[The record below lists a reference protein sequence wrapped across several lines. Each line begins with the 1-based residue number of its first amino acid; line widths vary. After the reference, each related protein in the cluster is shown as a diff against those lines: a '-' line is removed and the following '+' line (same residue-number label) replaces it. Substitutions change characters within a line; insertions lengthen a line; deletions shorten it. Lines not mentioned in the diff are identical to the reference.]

1 MIRLTA
7 LIVMNLF
14 ISKTRAKHEYL
25 YNKQPQFVEQKL
37 ILSSSLWCDQIH
49 ELQEYDFGH
58 ALLGYL
64 SQT

>member
-1 MIRLTA
+1 MIRLIA

-14 ISKTRAKHEYL
+14 TSKTRAKHEYL

-37 ILSSSLWCDQIH
+37 ILSSSLRCYQIH
-49 ELQEYDFGH
+49 ELQEFDFDH